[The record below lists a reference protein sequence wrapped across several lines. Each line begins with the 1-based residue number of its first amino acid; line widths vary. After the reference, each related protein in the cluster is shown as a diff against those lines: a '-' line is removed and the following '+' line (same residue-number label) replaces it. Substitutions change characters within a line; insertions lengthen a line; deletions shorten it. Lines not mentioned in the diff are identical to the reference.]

1 MPTVLRKAAPLLL
14 LAGVALMPRA
24 ARRATPPASERPPA
38 PPAGDDRAPATR
50 SEAPAEAA
58 AERGRGRQADSPH
71 EIPPRGWKDILIR
84 TWKEFREDQIPLVAA
99 GVTFYALL
107 ALFPALAAFVGLYG
121 LVADV
126 ADARE
131 HLHILS
137 YVLPGEAVKFLGGEM
152 VRIAEANTGGLSLAF
167 LGGLLLAVWSAD
179 GAMRAIIAALNI
191 AYEETEERSLIRK
204 TLVSLGFTVG
214 VLLASVIAVL
224 VLAAP
229 AAMKPFV
236 GEGPAAVF
244 AWISR
249 PLLVALLGVGLALL
263 YRFGPSRDEMKW
275 RWLSW
280 GSAAC
285 LVLWIAASAAF
296 SAYVANFGHY
306 EKTYGSLGA
315 AVGLMMW
322 IYVSTQVVLFGAEL
336 NSEIEH
342 QTMKDTTVGPPRPL
356 GQRGAKMADT
366 VGAAQ
371 D

>member
-1 MPTVLRKAAPLLL
+1 MK
-14 LAGVALMPRA
+14 
-24 ARRATPPASERPPA
+24 
-38 PPAGDDRAPATR
+38 
-50 SEAPAEAA
+50 
-58 AERGRGRQADSPH
+58 
-71 EIPPRGWKDILIR
+71 
-84 TWKEFREDQIPLVAA
+84 
-99 GVTFYALL
+99 
-107 ALFPALAAFVGLYG
+107 
-121 LVADV
+121 
-126 ADARE
+126 
-131 HLHILS
+131 
-137 YVLPGEAVKFLGGEM
+137 
-152 VRIAEANTGGLSLAF
+152 
-167 LGGLLLAVWSAD
+167 
-179 GAMRAIIAALNI
+179 AIIAALNI
-191 AYEETEERSLIRK
+191 AYEETETRSFLRK

-214 VLLASVIAVL
+214 VLLASVTAVL

-236 GEGPAAVF
+236 GEWPAAVF

-249 PLLVALLGVGLALL
+249 PLLVALLGLGLALL

-285 LVLWIAASAAF
+285 LALWLAASAAF

-371 D
+371 G